1 MPDSTTFL
9 VGGLGIEGQKNG
21 FCEISFGGHGPK
33 WNSASHKQQQLT
45 SRKNDFEV
53 LLPPFLLISYEK
65 SGENMSSRWQ
75 KCTLNFWVKVMVKVK
90 QSHYRP

>member
-1 MPDSTTFL
+1 MQDSTTFL

-21 FCEISFGGHGPK
+21 FCVIYFGGHRPK
-33 WNSASHKQQQLT
+33 WNSASHKQQLT

-53 LLPPFLLISYEK
+53 LLSPFLLISYEE

-75 KCTLNFWVKVMVKVK
+75 KCMLNFGVKVMVKVK